1 MPIHYARRLT
11 ARSRTPTAN
20 AHLGCALAAVA
31 GAVNSIGFGLVHH
44 YTSHMTGM
52 ASTLGERVVQ
62 GDWRLA
68 LASLAAIGAFVCGA
82 ACCTLMIRHARQ
94 RRLRAAFALPLLVEA
109 LLVLAVA
116 TCGSDG
122 SISRLWL
129 TVGVL
134 TFAMGLQN
142 ALITRISR
150 GEIRT
155 THVTG
160 IVTDLG
166 IEWAHLLS
174 AGASRVGKT
183 GRAGILAALLA
194 CFIGG
199 TVAGTLGVQWW
210 GRLAFLPEALALA
223 IIAIVPAVDD
233 LRQRLVWGDADRPRP
248 SPGDASVD

>member
-11 ARSRTPTAN
+11 GRSRSPTAN
-20 AHLGCALAAVA
+20 IHLGCALAVVA
-31 GAVNSIGFGLVHH
+31 GAINSVGFGLVHH

-52 ASTLGERVVQ
+52 ASTLGDRIVQ

-68 LASLAAIGAFVCGA
+68 LASVAAIAAFVCGA
-82 ACCTLMIRHARQ
+82 ACCSAMIRHARH
-94 RRLRAAFALPLLVEA
+94 RRLEAAFALPLLIEA

-116 TCGSDG
+116 LGGSGG
-122 SISRLWL
+122 SAPLLWM
-129 TVGVL
+129 TAGVL

-166 IEWAHLLS
+166 IEWARWLP
-174 AGASRVGKT
+174 GAAARARKG
-183 GRAGILAALLA
+183 GRAGLLLALLLA
-194 CFIGG
+194 FIGG
-199 TVAGTLGVQWW
+199 SVAGTLAVQWW
-210 GRLAFLPEALALA
+210 GRLAFLPEAAALA
-223 IIAIVPAVDD
+223 VMALVPTLDD
-233 LRQRLVWGDADRPRP
+233 LRRRFAGGDLDRLRP
-248 SPGDASVD
+248 SLPDGEAD